1 MKANNFIGNGI
12 NIIRFGLIIFILCAM
27 CSCQLFGQQQTESEN
42 KESVSQTNSDSL
54 ASNEDTSS
62 AESNEGANKDNTYA
76 ITQGLPQIADI
87 VDEAKQGVATISTKS
102 LVKGYFYNF
111 EDQGNGSGFVVR
123 PDGYIATN
131 YHVVKGATDIKVYL
145 PNGETYDAE
154 LIGRDTVTDLAIL
167 KITAKDLEYLRIGDS
182 DNLRVGEWVIAI
194 GNALALKGGPTVT
207 IGIISALGRT
217 IRSEEGDFYDL
228 IQTDAAI
235 NEGNSGGPLL
245 NLSGEVIGINQ
256 AILRQGRSLSF
267 AVSANVAS
275 PIFEELISNG
285 CVKRPLMGFASA
297 DLTPALAS
305 DWGIS
310 VKEGII
316 VSYMPSGGPAYDAG
330 IKLGDII
337 IKINK
342 DSVADVKDWLTKLW
356 SLNSGDETV
365 VTYIREGKSYET
377 TVMLASRPC

>member
-1 MKANNFIGNGI
+1 MKTSNSIWGQI
-12 NIIRFGLIIFILCAM
+12 TKIRLAFILVGLCLGL
-27 CSCQLFGQQQTESEN
+27 SCGVSGEKHTETA
-42 KESVSQTNSDSL
+42 VP
-54 ASNEDTSS
+54 
-62 AESNEGANKDNTYA
+62 ESNSNNQISSSETNLVTDTNRLSVQNTYRGS
-76 ITQGLPQIADI
+76 TGLPLIADI
-87 VDEAKQGVATISTKS
+87 VDTAKLGVASISTKS

-131 YHVVKGATDIKVYL
+131 YHVVKGAIEIKVYL

-167 KITAKDLEYLRIGDS
+167 KIKAEDLQYLPIGDS
-182 DNLRVGEWVIAI
+182 DSLRVGEWVIAI

-207 IGIISALGRT
+207 IGIVSALGRT

-275 PIFEELISNG
+275 PIFEDLMSNG
-285 CVKRPLMGFASA
+285 CVKRPLMGFASV
-297 DLTPALAS
+297 DLTPAVANEL
-305 DWGIS
+305 GIS

-316 VSYMPSGGPAYDAG
+316 VSYMPSAGPAYDAG
-330 IKLGDII
+330 IRLGDII
-337 IKINK
+337 IKVNQTP
-342 DSVADVKDWLTKLW
+342 VVDVKDWLTKLW
-356 SLNSGDETV
+356 SLKSGDEAIV
-365 VTYIREGKSYET
+365 AYIREGKSYET
-377 TVMLASRPC
+377 SVVLGSRPC

>member
-1 MKANNFIGNGI
+1 MKGSNFILDGI
-12 NIIRFGLIIFILCAM
+12 IKIRSVFILVLLCLAL
-27 CSCQLFGQQQTESEN
+27 SCDLSEEISTGTAVSESNSNNQISTSE
-42 KESVSQTNSDSL
+42 TNLVTDTKGL
-54 ASNEDTSS
+54 NLEDTYQSS
-62 AESNEGANKDNTYA
+62 K
-76 ITQGLPQIADI
+76 GLPQIADI
-87 VDEAKQGVATISTKS
+87 VDKAKLGVASISTKS

-131 YHVVKGATDIKVYL
+131 YHVVQGATEIKVYL

-167 KITAKDLEYLRIGDS
+167 KIKAEGLEYLPIGDS
-182 DNLRVGEWVIAI
+182 DNLRVGDWVIAI

-207 IGIISALGRT
+207 IGIVSALGRT

-275 PIFEELISNG
+275 PIFDTLLSSCLNPSRSRIVTN
-285 CVKRPLMGFASA
+285 VN
-297 DLTPALAS
+297 S
-305 DWGIS
+305 DVGVTS
-310 VKEGII
+310 TLQ
-316 VSYMPSGGPAYDAG
+316 
-330 IKLGDII
+330 LGSC
-337 IKINK
+337 INP
-342 DSVADVKDWLTKLW
+342 
-356 SLNSGDETV
+356 SLNSFE
-365 VTYIREGKSYET
+365 
-377 TVMLASRPC
+377 

>member
-1 MKANNFIGNGI
+1 MKTNNSIWGQI
-12 NIIRFGLIIFILCAM
+12 TKIRLAFILVGLCLGL
-27 CSCQLFGQQQTESEN
+27 SCGVSGEKHTETA
-42 KESVSQTNSDSL
+42 VP
-54 ASNEDTSS
+54 
-62 AESNEGANKDNTYA
+62 ESNSNNQISSSETNLVTDTNRLSVQNTYRGS
-76 ITQGLPQIADI
+76 TGLPLIADI
-87 VDEAKQGVATISTKS
+87 VDTAKLGVASISTKS

-131 YHVVKGATDIKVYL
+131 YHVVKGATEIKVYL

-167 KITAKDLEYLRIGDS
+167 KIKAEDLQYLPIGDS
-182 DNLRVGEWVIAI
+182 DSLRVGEWVIAI

-207 IGIISALGRT
+207 IGIVSALGRT

-275 PIFEELISNG
+275 PIFEDLMSNG
-285 CVKRPLMGFASA
+285 CVKRPLMGFASV
-297 DLTPALAS
+297 DLTPALANEL
-305 DWGIS
+305 GIS

-316 VSYMPSGGPAYDAG
+316 VSYMPSAGPAYDAG
-330 IKLGDII
+330 IRLGDII
-337 IKINK
+337 IKINQTP
-342 DSVADVKDWLTKLW
+342 VVDVKDWLTKLW
-356 SLNSGDETV
+356 SLKSGDEAI

-377 TVMLASRPC
+377 SVVLGSRPC

>member
-1 MKANNFIGNGI
+1 METSNSIWGQITK
-12 NIIRFGLIIFILCAM
+12 IRLAFILVGLCLGL
-27 CSCQLFGQQQTESEN
+27 SCGVSGEKHTETA
-42 KESVSQTNSDSL
+42 VP
-54 ASNEDTSS
+54 
-62 AESNEGANKDNTYA
+62 ESNSNNQISTSETNLVTDTNRLSVKNTYRGS
-76 ITQGLPQIADI
+76 TGLPLIADI
-87 VDEAKQGVATISTKS
+87 VDTAKLGVASISTKS

-131 YHVVKGATDIKVYL
+131 YHVVKGAIEIKVYL

-167 KITAKDLEYLRIGDS
+167 KIKAEDLQYLPIGDS
-182 DNLRVGEWVIAI
+182 DSLRVGEWVIAI

-207 IGIISALGRT
+207 IGIVSALGRT

-275 PIFEELISNG
+275 PIFEDLMSNG
-285 CVKRPLMGFASA
+285 CVKRPLMGFASV
-297 DLTPALAS
+297 DLTPAVANEL
-305 DWGIS
+305 GIS

-316 VSYMPSGGPAYDAG
+316 VSYMPSAGPAYDAG
-330 IKLGDII
+330 IRLGDII
-337 IKINK
+337 IKVNQTP
-342 DSVADVKDWLTKLW
+342 VVDVKDWLTKLW
-356 SLNSGDETV
+356 SLKSGDEAIV
-365 VTYIREGKSYET
+365 AYIREGKSYET
-377 TVMLASRPC
+377 SVVLGSRPC

>member
-1 MKANNFIGNGI
+1 MKTSNSIWGQITKIKLA
-12 NIIRFGLIIFILCAM
+12 FILVWLCLGL
-27 CSCQLFGQQQTESEN
+27 SCGVSGEKHTETA
-42 KESVSQTNSDSL
+42 VP
-54 ASNEDTSS
+54 
-62 AESNEGANKDNTYA
+62 ESNSNNQISTSETNHVTDTNRLSVQNTYRGS
-76 ITQGLPQIADI
+76 TGLPLIADI
-87 VDEAKQGVATISTKS
+87 VDAAKLGVASISTKS

-131 YHVVKGATDIKVYL
+131 YHVVKGATEIKVYL

-167 KITAKDLEYLRIGDS
+167 KIKAEDLQYLPIGDS
-182 DNLRVGEWVIAI
+182 DSLRVGEWVIAI

-207 IGIISALGRT
+207 IGIVSALGRT

-275 PIFEELISNG
+275 PIFEDLMSSG
-285 CVKRPLMGFASA
+285 CVKRPLMGFASV
-297 DLTPALAS
+297 DLTPAFANEL
-305 DWGIS
+305 GIS

-316 VSYMPSGGPAYDAG
+316 VSYMPSAGPAYNAG
-330 IKLGDII
+330 IRLGDII
-337 IKINK
+337 TKINQTP
-342 DSVADVKDWLTKLW
+342 VVDVKDWLTKLW
-356 SLNSGDETV
+356 SLKSGDEAI

-377 TVMLASRPC
+377 SVVLGSRPC

>member
-1 MKANNFIGNGI
+1 MKTSNSIWGQI
-12 NIIRFGLIIFILCAM
+12 TKIRLAFILVGLCLGL
-27 CSCQLFGQQQTESEN
+27 SCGVSGEKHTETA
-42 KESVSQTNSDSL
+42 VP
-54 ASNEDTSS
+54 
-62 AESNEGANKDNTYA
+62 ESNSNNQISTNETNLVTDTNRLSVQNTYRGS
-76 ITQGLPQIADI
+76 TGLPLIADI
-87 VDEAKQGVATISTKS
+87 VDTAKLGVASISTKS

-131 YHVVKGATDIKVYL
+131 YHVVKGATEIKVYL

-167 KITAKDLEYLRIGDS
+167 KIKAEDLKYLPIGDS
-182 DNLRVGEWVIAI
+182 DSLRVGEWVIAI

-207 IGIISALGRT
+207 IGIVSALGRT

-275 PIFEELISNG
+275 PIFENLMSNG
-285 CVKRPLMGFASA
+285 CVKRPLMGFASV
-297 DLTPALAS
+297 DLTPAVANEL
-305 DWGIS
+305 GIS

-316 VSYMPSGGPAYDAG
+316 VSYMPSAGPAYDAG
-330 IKLGDII
+330 IRLGDII
-337 IKINK
+337 IKVNQTP
-342 DSVADVKDWLTKLW
+342 VVDVKDWLTKLW
-356 SLNSGDETV
+356 SLKSGDEAI

-377 TVMLASRPC
+377 SVVLGSRPC

>member
-1 MKANNFIGNGI
+1 METSNSIWGQITK
-12 NIIRFGLIIFILCAM
+12 IRLAFILVGLCLGL
-27 CSCQLFGQQQTESEN
+27 SCGVSGEKHTETA
-42 KESVSQTNSDSL
+42 VP
-54 ASNEDTSS
+54 
-62 AESNEGANKDNTYA
+62 ESNNNNQISTSETNLVTDTNRLSVQNTYRGS
-76 ITQGLPQIADI
+76 TGLPLIADI
-87 VDEAKQGVATISTKS
+87 VDTAKLGVASISTKS

-131 YHVVKGATDIKVYL
+131 YHVVKGAIEIKVYL

-167 KITAKDLEYLRIGDS
+167 KIKAEDLQYLPIGDS
-182 DNLRVGEWVIAI
+182 DSLRVGEWVIAI

-207 IGIISALGRT
+207 IGIVSALGRT

-275 PIFEELISNG
+275 PIFEDLMSNG
-285 CVKRPLMGFASA
+285 CVKRPLMGFASV
-297 DLTPALAS
+297 DLTPAVANEL
-305 DWGIS
+305 GIS

-316 VSYMPSGGPAYDAG
+316 VSYMPSAGPAYDAG
-330 IKLGDII
+330 IRLGDII
-337 IKINK
+337 IKVNQTP
-342 DSVADVKDWLTKLW
+342 VVDVKDWLTKLW
-356 SLNSGDETV
+356 SLKSGDEAI

-377 TVMLASRPC
+377 SVVLGSRPC

>member
-1 MKANNFIGNGI
+1 MKGSNFILDGI
-12 NIIRFGLIIFILCAM
+12 IKIRSVFILVLLCLAL
-27 CSCQLFGQQQTESEN
+27 SCDLSEEISTGTAVFESNSNNQISTSE
-42 KESVSQTNSDSL
+42 TNLVTDTKGL
-54 ASNEDTSS
+54 NLEDTYQNS
-62 AESNEGANKDNTYA
+62 K
-76 ITQGLPQIADI
+76 GLPQIADI
-87 VDEAKQGVATISTKS
+87 VDKAKLGVASISTKS

-131 YHVVKGATDIKVYL
+131 YHVVQGATEIKVYL

-167 KITAKDLEYLRIGDS
+167 KIKAEGLEYLPIGDS
-182 DNLRVGEWVIAI
+182 DNLRVGDWVIAI

-207 IGIISALGRT
+207 IGIVSALGRT

-275 PIFEELISNG
+275 PIFEGLISSG
-285 CVKRPLMGFASA
+285 CVKRPLMGFASVN
-297 DLTPALAS
+297 LTPAVAN

-316 VSYMPSGGPAYDAG
+316 VSYMPSAGPAYDAG
-330 IKLGDII
+330 IRLGDII
-337 IKINK
+337 IEINQNP
-342 DSVADVKDWLTKLW
+342 VVDVKSWLTKLW
-356 SLNSGDETV
+356 SLESGDEAV
-365 VTYIREGKSYET
+365 VTYIRDGKLYET
-377 TVMLASRPC
+377 TVLLGSRPC

>member
-1 MKANNFIGNGI
+1 MKTSNSIWGQI
-12 NIIRFGLIIFILCAM
+12 TKIRLAFILVGLCLGL
-27 CSCQLFGQQQTESEN
+27 SCGVSGEKHTETA
-42 KESVSQTNSDSL
+42 VP
-54 ASNEDTSS
+54 
-62 AESNEGANKDNTYA
+62 ESNSNNQISSSETNLVTDTYRLSVQNTYRGS
-76 ITQGLPQIADI
+76 TGLPLIADI
-87 VDEAKQGVATISTKS
+87 VDTAKLGVATISTKS

-131 YHVVKGATDIKVYL
+131 YHVVKGATEIKVYL

-167 KITAKDLEYLRIGDS
+167 KIKAEDLQYLPIGDS
-182 DNLRVGEWVIAI
+182 DSLRVGEWVIAI

-207 IGIISALGRT
+207 IGIVSALGRT

-275 PIFEELISNG
+275 PIFEDLMSNG
-285 CVKRPLMGFASA
+285 CVKRPLMGFASV
-297 DLTPALAS
+297 DLTPALANEL
-305 DWGIS
+305 GIS

-316 VSYMPSGGPAYDAG
+316 VSYMPSAGPAYDAG
-330 IKLGDII
+330 IRLGDII
-337 IKINK
+337 IKINQTP
-342 DSVADVKDWLTKLW
+342 VVDVKDWLTKLW
-356 SLNSGDETV
+356 SLKSGDEAI

-377 TVMLASRPC
+377 SVVLGSRPC

>member
-1 MKANNFIGNGI
+1 MKTSNSIWGQI
-12 NIIRFGLIIFILCAM
+12 TKIRLAFILVGLCLGL
-27 CSCQLFGQQQTESEN
+27 SCGVFGEKHTETAVPESKSNNQISSSETN
-42 KESVSQTNSDSL
+42 LVTDTNRLSVQ
-54 ASNEDTSS
+54 
-62 AESNEGANKDNTYA
+62 NTYRGS
-76 ITQGLPQIADI
+76 TGLPLIADI
-87 VDEAKQGVATISTKS
+87 VDTAKLGVATIITKS

-131 YHVVKGATDIKVYL
+131 YHVVKGATEIKVYL

-167 KITAKDLEYLRIGDS
+167 KIKAEDLQYLPIGDS
-182 DNLRVGEWVIAI
+182 DSLRVGEWVIAI

-207 IGIISALGRT
+207 IGIVSALGRT

-275 PIFEELISNG
+275 PIFEDLMSNG
-285 CVKRPLMGFASA
+285 CVKRPLMGFASV
-297 DLTPALAS
+297 DLTPALANEL
-305 DWGIS
+305 GIS

-316 VSYMPSGGPAYDAG
+316 VSYMPSAGPAYD
-330 IKLGDII
+330 L
-337 IKINK
+337 
-342 DSVADVKDWLTKLW
+342 
-356 SLNSGDETV
+356 SL
-365 VTYIREGKSYET
+365 IHI
-377 TVMLASRPC
+377 

>member
-1 MKANNFIGNGI
+1 MKGSNFILDGI
-12 NIIRFGLIIFILCAM
+12 IKIRSVFILVLLCLAL
-27 CSCQLFGQQQTESEN
+27 SCDLSEEISTGAAVSESNSNNQISTSE
-42 KESVSQTNSDSL
+42 TNLVTDTKGL
-54 ASNEDTSS
+54 KLEDTYQNS
-62 AESNEGANKDNTYA
+62 K
-76 ITQGLPQIADI
+76 GLPQIADI
-87 VDEAKQGVATISTKS
+87 VDKAKLGVASISTKS

-131 YHVVKGATDIKVYL
+131 YHVVQGATEIKVYL

-167 KITAKDLEYLRIGDS
+167 KIKAEGLEYLSIGDS

-207 IGIISALGRT
+207 IGIVSALGRT

-275 PIFEELISNG
+275 PIFEGLISSG
-285 CVKRPLMGFASA
+285 CVKRPLMGFASVN
-297 DLTPALAS
+297 LTPAIAN

-316 VSYMPSGGPAYDAG
+316 VSYMPSTGPAYDAG
-330 IKLGDII
+330 IRLGDII
-337 IKINK
+337 IRINQNP
-342 DSVADVKDWLTKLW
+342 VVDVKSWLTKLW
-356 SLNSGDETV
+356 SLESGDEAV
-365 VTYIREGKSYET
+365 VTYIRDGKLYET
-377 TVMLASRPC
+377 TVLLGSRPC

>member
-1 MKANNFIGNGI
+1 MKASNFILDQI
-12 NIIRFGLIIFILCAM
+12 TKIRSVFILVVLCLGLS
-27 CSCQLFGQQQTESEN
+27 CSLFGEKPTETA
-42 KESVSQTNSDSL
+42 VL
-54 ASNEDTSS
+54 
-62 AESNEGANKDNTYA
+62 ESNSNSQIPTSETNLVTDTNRLSLQDTFRNS
-76 ITQGLPQIADI
+76 TGLPQIADI
-87 VDEAKQGVATISTKS
+87 VDRAKLGVATISTKS

-131 YHVVKGATDIKVYL
+131 YHVVKGATEIKVYL

-167 KITAKDLEYLRIGDS
+167 KIKAEDLQYLPIGDS
-182 DNLRVGEWVIAI
+182 DSLRVGEWVIAI

-207 IGIISALGRT
+207 IGIVSALGRT

-275 PIFEELISNG
+275 PIFEDLILSG
-285 CVKRPLMGFASA
+285 CVKRPLMGFASV
-297 DLTPALAS
+297 DLTPALANE
-305 DWGIS
+305 WEIS

-316 VSYMPSGGPAYDAG
+316 VSYMPSAGPAYDAG
-330 IKLGDII
+330 IRLGDII
-337 IKINK
+337 IKINQ
-342 DSVADVKDWLTKLW
+342 SPVADVKDWLTKLW
-356 SLNSGDETV
+356 SLKSGDEAI
-365 VTYIREGKSYET
+365 VTYIREGKSYEAI
-377 TVMLASRPC
+377 VILGSRPC

>member
-1 MKANNFIGNGI
+1 MKGSNFILNGI
-12 NIIRFGLIIFILCAM
+12 IKIRSVFILVLLCLAL
-27 CSCQLFGQQQTESEN
+27 SCDLSEEISTGTAVSESNSNNQISTSE
-42 KESVSQTNSDSL
+42 TNLVTDTKGL
-54 ASNEDTSS
+54 NLEDTYQSS
-62 AESNEGANKDNTYA
+62 K
-76 ITQGLPQIADI
+76 GLPQIADI
-87 VDEAKQGVATISTKS
+87 VDKAKLGVASISTKS

-131 YHVVKGATDIKVYL
+131 YHVVQGATEIKVYL

-167 KITAKDLEYLRIGDS
+167 KIKAEDLQYLPIGDS
-182 DNLRVGEWVIAI
+182 DSLRVGEWVIAI

-207 IGIISALGRT
+207 IGIVSALGRT

-275 PIFEELISNG
+275 PIFEDLISSG
-285 CVKRPLMGFASA
+285 CVKRPLMGFASV
-297 DLTPALAS
+297 DLTPALANE
-305 DWGIS
+305 WEIS

-316 VSYMPSGGPAYDAG
+316 VSYMPSAGPAYDAG
-330 IKLGDII
+330 IRLGDII
-337 IKINK
+337 IRINQ
-342 DSVADVKDWLTKLW
+342 SPVSDVKDWLTKLW
-356 SLNSGDETV
+356 SLKSDDEAI
-365 VTYIREGKSYET
+365 VTYIREGKSYEAI
-377 TVMLASRPC
+377 VILGSRPC

>member
-1 MKANNFIGNGI
+1 METSNSIWGQITK
-12 NIIRFGLIIFILCAM
+12 IRLAFILVGLCLGL
-27 CSCQLFGQQQTESEN
+27 SCGVSGEKHTETA
-42 KESVSQTNSDSL
+42 VP
-54 ASNEDTSS
+54 
-62 AESNEGANKDNTYA
+62 ESNSNNQISTSETNLVTDTNRLSVQNTYQGS
-76 ITQGLPQIADI
+76 TGLPLIADI
-87 VDEAKQGVATISTKS
+87 VDTAKLGVASISTKS

-131 YHVVKGATDIKVYL
+131 YHVVKGAIEIKVYL

-167 KITAKDLEYLRIGDS
+167 KIKAEDLQYLPIGDS
-182 DNLRVGEWVIAI
+182 DSLRVGEWVIAI

-207 IGIISALGRT
+207 IGIVSALGRT

-275 PIFEELISNG
+275 PIFEDLMSNG
-285 CVKRPLMGFASA
+285 CVKRPLMGFASV
-297 DLTPALAS
+297 DLTPAVANEL
-305 DWGIS
+305 GIS

-316 VSYMPSGGPAYDAG
+316 VSYMPSAGPAYDAG
-330 IKLGDII
+330 IRLGDII
-337 IKINK
+337 IKVNQTP
-342 DSVADVKDWLTKLW
+342 VVDVKDWLTKLW
-356 SLNSGDETV
+356 SLKSGDEAI

-377 TVMLASRPC
+377 SVVLGSRPC

>member
-1 MKANNFIGNGI
+1 MKTSNSIWGQI
-12 NIIRFGLIIFILCAM
+12 TKIRLAFILVGLCLGL
-27 CSCQLFGQQQTESEN
+27 SCGVSGEKHTETA
-42 KESVSQTNSDSL
+42 VP
-54 ASNEDTSS
+54 
-62 AESNEGANKDNTYA
+62 ESNSNNQISTSETNLVTDTNRLSVQNTYRGS
-76 ITQGLPQIADI
+76 TGLPLIADI
-87 VDEAKQGVATISTKS
+87 VDTAKLGVASISTKS

-131 YHVVKGATDIKVYL
+131 YHVVKGAIEIKVYL

-167 KITAKDLEYLRIGDS
+167 KIKAEDLQYLPIGDS
-182 DNLRVGEWVIAI
+182 DSLRVGEWVIAI

-207 IGIISALGRT
+207 IGIVSALGRT

-275 PIFEELISNG
+275 PIFEDLMSNG
-285 CVKRPLMGFASA
+285 CVKRPLMGFASV
-297 DLTPALAS
+297 DLTPAVANEL
-305 DWGIS
+305 GIS

-316 VSYMPSGGPAYDAG
+316 VSYMPSAGPAYDAG
-330 IKLGDII
+330 IRLGDII
-337 IKINK
+337 IKVNQTP
-342 DSVADVKDWLTKLW
+342 VVDVKDWLTKLW
-356 SLNSGDETV
+356 SLKSGDEAIV
-365 VTYIREGKSYET
+365 AYIREGKSYET
-377 TVMLASRPC
+377 SVVLGSRPC

>member
-1 MKANNFIGNGI
+1 MKISNSFFDNLTK
-12 NIIRFGLIIFILCAM
+12 IRFGCVIVSFYLLLS
-27 CSCQLFGQQQTESEN
+27 CSLSEAKPPESDVSNLNEN
-42 KESVSQTNSDSL
+42 SQVSINERSLVPGVVATTPETSNQNS
-54 ASNEDTSS
+54 T
-62 AESNEGANKDNTYA
+62 
-76 ITQGLPQIADI
+76 GLPQIADI
-87 VDEAKQGVATISTKS
+87 VDKAKLGVATISTTS

-131 YHVVKGATDIKVYL
+131 YHVVKGASEIKVYL
-145 PNGETYDAE
+145 PNGDTYDAE
-154 LIGRDTVTDLAIL
+154 LIGRDTVTDLAML
-167 KITAKDLEYLRIGDS
+167 KIQAENLEYLPIGNS
-182 DNLRVGEWVIAI
+182 ESLRVGDWVIAI

-207 IGIISALGRT
+207 IGIVSALGRT

-275 PIFEELISNG
+275 PIFDGLMTNG
-285 CVKRPLMGFASA
+285 CVKRPLMGFASV
-297 DLTPALAS
+297 DLTPAVANDL
-305 DWGIS
+305 GLS

-316 VSYMPSGGPAYDAG
+316 VSYMPSAGPAYDAG
-330 IKLGDII
+330 IRLGDII
-337 IKINK
+337 IEINQS
-342 DSVADVKDWLTKLW
+342 SVADVKDWLNKLW
-356 SLNSGDETV
+356 SLKSGDETI
-365 VTYIREGKSYET
+365 VTYIREDKSYQA
-377 TVMLASRPC
+377 TVVLGSRPC

>member
-1 MKANNFIGNGI
+1 MKTSNSIWGQI
-12 NIIRFGLIIFILCAM
+12 TKIRLAFILVGLCLGL
-27 CSCQLFGQQQTESEN
+27 SCGVSGEKHTETA
-42 KESVSQTNSDSL
+42 VP
-54 ASNEDTSS
+54 
-62 AESNEGANKDNTYA
+62 ESNSNNQISTNETNLVTDTNRLSVQNTYRGS
-76 ITQGLPQIADI
+76 TGLPLIADI
-87 VDEAKQGVATISTKS
+87 VDTAKLGVASISTKS

-131 YHVVKGATDIKVYL
+131 YHVVKGATEIKVYL

-167 KITAKDLEYLRIGDS
+167 KIKAEDLKYLPIGDS
-182 DNLRVGEWVIAI
+182 DSLRVGEWVIAI

-207 IGIISALGRT
+207 IGIVSALGRT

-275 PIFEELISNG
+275 PIFENLMSNG
-285 CVKRPLMGFASA
+285 CVKRPLMGFASV
-297 DLTPALAS
+297 DLTPAVANEL
-305 DWGIS
+305 GIS

-316 VSYMPSGGPAYDAG
+316 VSYMPSAGPAYDAG
-330 IKLGDII
+330 IRLGDII
-337 IKINK
+337 IKINQTP
-342 DSVADVKDWLTKLW
+342 VVDVKDWLTKLW
-356 SLNSGDETV
+356 SLKSGDEAI

-377 TVMLASRPC
+377 SVVLGSRPC

>member
-1 MKANNFIGNGI
+1 MKTSNSIWGQI
-12 NIIRFGLIIFILCAM
+12 TKIRLAFILVGLCLGL
-27 CSCQLFGQQQTESEN
+27 SCGVSGEKHTETA
-42 KESVSQTNSDSL
+42 VP
-54 ASNEDTSS
+54 
-62 AESNEGANKDNTYA
+62 ESNSNNQISSSETNLVTDTNRLSVQNTYRGS
-76 ITQGLPQIADI
+76 TGLPLIADI
-87 VDEAKQGVATISTKS
+87 VDTAKLGVATISTKS

-131 YHVVKGATDIKVYL
+131 YHVVKGATEIKVYL

-167 KITAKDLEYLRIGDS
+167 KIKAEDLQYLPIGDS
-182 DNLRVGEWVIAI
+182 DSLRVGEWVIAI

-207 IGIISALGRT
+207 IGIVSALGRT

-275 PIFEELISNG
+275 PIFEDLMSNG
-285 CVKRPLMGFASA
+285 CVKRPLMGFASV
-297 DLTPALAS
+297 DLTPALANEL
-305 DWGIS
+305 GIS

-316 VSYMPSGGPAYDAG
+316 VSYMPSAGPAYDAG
-330 IKLGDII
+330 IRLGDII
-337 IKINK
+337 IKINQTP
-342 DSVADVKDWLTKLW
+342 VVDVKDWLTKLW
-356 SLNSGDETV
+356 SLKSGDEAI

-377 TVMLASRPC
+377 SVVLGSRPC

>member
-1 MKANNFIGNGI
+1 METSNSIWGQITK
-12 NIIRFGLIIFILCAM
+12 IRLAFILVGLCLGL
-27 CSCQLFGQQQTESEN
+27 SCGVSGEKHTE
-42 KESVSQTNSDSL
+42 T
-54 ASNEDTSS
+54 A
-62 AESNEGANKDNTYA
+62 APESNSNNQISTSETNLVTDTNRLSVKNTYRGS
-76 ITQGLPQIADI
+76 TGLPLIADI
-87 VDEAKQGVATISTKS
+87 VDTAKLGVASISTKS

-131 YHVVKGATDIKVYL
+131 YHVVKGAIEIKVYL

-167 KITAKDLEYLRIGDS
+167 KIKAEDLQYLPIGDS
-182 DNLRVGEWVIAI
+182 DSLRVGEWVIAI

-207 IGIISALGRT
+207 IGIVSALGRT

-275 PIFEELISNG
+275 PIFEDLMSNG
-285 CVKRPLMGFASA
+285 CVKRPLMGFASV
-297 DLTPALAS
+297 DLTPAVANEL
-305 DWGIS
+305 GIS

-316 VSYMPSGGPAYDAG
+316 VSYMPSAGPAYDAG
-330 IKLGDII
+330 IRLGDII
-337 IKINK
+337 IKVNQTP
-342 DSVADVKDWLTKLW
+342 VVDVKDWLTKLW
-356 SLNSGDETV
+356 SLKSGDEAIV
-365 VTYIREGKSYET
+365 AYIREGKSYET
-377 TVMLASRPC
+377 SVVLGSRPC

>member
-1 MKANNFIGNGI
+1 MKASNFILDQI
-12 NIIRFGLIIFILCAM
+12 TKIRSIFILVVLCLGLS
-27 CSCQLFGQQQTESEN
+27 CSLFGEKRTETA
-42 KESVSQTNSDSL
+42 VL
-54 ASNEDTSS
+54 
-62 AESNEGANKDNTYA
+62 ESNSNSQIPTSETNLVTDTNRLSLQDTFRNS
-76 ITQGLPQIADI
+76 TGLPQIADI
-87 VDEAKQGVATISTKS
+87 VDRAKLGVATISTKS

-131 YHVVKGATDIKVYL
+131 YHVVKGATEIKVYL

-167 KITAKDLEYLRIGDS
+167 KIKAEGLQYLPIGDS
-182 DNLRVGEWVIAI
+182 DSLRVGEWVIAI

-207 IGIISALGRT
+207 IGIVSALGRT

-275 PIFEELISNG
+275 PIFEDLISSG
-285 CVKRPLMGFASA
+285 CVKRPLMGFASV
-297 DLTPALAS
+297 DLTPALANE
-305 DWGIS
+305 WEIS

-316 VSYMPSGGPAYDAG
+316 VSYMPSAGPAYDAG
-330 IKLGDII
+330 IRLGDII
-337 IKINK
+337 IKINQ
-342 DSVADVKDWLTKLW
+342 SPVADVKDWLTKLW
-356 SLNSGDETV
+356 SLKSGDEAI
-365 VTYIREGKSYET
+365 VTYIREGKPYEAI
-377 TVMLASRPC
+377 VILGSRPC

>member
-12 NIIRFGLIIFILCAM
+12 NVIRFGLIIFILCAM
-27 CSCQLFGQQQTESEN
+27 CSCQLFGQQQTGSAN
-42 KESVSQTNSDSL
+42 KESVSQTNSDSP
-54 ASNEDTSS
+54 ASNGDTSS
-62 AESNEGANKDNTYA
+62 PESNEGANKDNTYV
-76 ITQGLPQIADI
+76 ITQGFPQIADI

-275 PIFEELISNG
+275 PIFEELILNG

-377 TVMLASRPC
+377 TVTLGSRPC

>member
-1 MKANNFIGNGI
+1 MKTNNSIWGQI
-12 NIIRFGLIIFILCAM
+12 TKIRLAFILVGLCLGL
-27 CSCQLFGQQQTESEN
+27 SCGVSGEKHSETA
-42 KESVSQTNSDSL
+42 VP
-54 ASNEDTSS
+54 
-62 AESNEGANKDNTYA
+62 ESNSNNQISSSETNLVTDTNRLSVQNTYRGS
-76 ITQGLPQIADI
+76 TGLPLIADI
-87 VDEAKQGVATISTKS
+87 VDTAKLGVATISTKS

-131 YHVVKGATDIKVYL
+131 YHVVKGATEIKVYL

-167 KITAKDLEYLRIGDS
+167 KIKAEDLQYLPIGDS
-182 DNLRVGEWVIAI
+182 DSLRVGEWVIAI

-207 IGIISALGRT
+207 IGIVSALGRT

-275 PIFEELISNG
+275 PIFEDLMSNG
-285 CVKRPLMGFASA
+285 CVKRPLMGFASV
-297 DLTPALAS
+297 DLTPAVANEL
-305 DWGIS
+305 GIS

-316 VSYMPSGGPAYDAG
+316 VSYMPSAGPAYDAG
-330 IKLGDII
+330 IRLGDII
-337 IKINK
+337 IKINQTP
-342 DSVADVKDWLTKLW
+342 VVDVKDWLTKLW
-356 SLNSGDETV
+356 SLKSGDEAI

-377 TVMLASRPC
+377 SVVLGSRPC

>member
-1 MKANNFIGNGI
+1 MKTSNSIWGQI
-12 NIIRFGLIIFILCAM
+12 TKIRLAFILVGLCLGL
-27 CSCQLFGQQQTESEN
+27 SCGVSGEKHTETA
-42 KESVSQTNSDSL
+42 VL
-54 ASNEDTSS
+54 
-62 AESNEGANKDNTYA
+62 ESNSNNQISSSETNLVTDTNRLSVQNTYRGS
-76 ITQGLPQIADI
+76 TGLPLIADI
-87 VDEAKQGVATISTKS
+87 VDTAKLGVASISTKS

-131 YHVVKGATDIKVYL
+131 YHVVKGATEIKVYL

-167 KITAKDLEYLRIGDS
+167 KIKAEDLQYLPIGDS
-182 DNLRVGEWVIAI
+182 DSLRVGEWVIAI

-207 IGIISALGRT
+207 IGIVSALGRT

-275 PIFEELISNG
+275 PIFEDLMSNG
-285 CVKRPLMGFASA
+285 CVKRPLMGFASV
-297 DLTPALAS
+297 DLTPALANEL
-305 DWGIS
+305 GIS

-316 VSYMPSGGPAYDAG
+316 VSYMPSAGPAYDAG
-330 IKLGDII
+330 IRLGDII
-337 IKINK
+337 IKINQTP
-342 DSVADVKDWLTKLW
+342 VVDVKDWLTKLW
-356 SLNSGDETV
+356 SLKSGDEAI

-377 TVMLASRPC
+377 SVVLGSRPC

>member
-1 MKANNFIGNGI
+1 MKTSNSIWGQI
-12 NIIRFGLIIFILCAM
+12 TKIRLAFILVGLCLGL
-27 CSCQLFGQQQTESEN
+27 SCGVSGEKHTETA
-42 KESVSQTNSDSL
+42 VP
-54 ASNEDTSS
+54 
-62 AESNEGANKDNTYA
+62 ESNSNNQISTNETNLVTDTNRLSVQNTYRGS
-76 ITQGLPQIADI
+76 TGLPLIADI
-87 VDEAKQGVATISTKS
+87 VDTAKLGVASISTKS

-131 YHVVKGATDIKVYL
+131 YHVVKGAIEIKVYL

-167 KITAKDLEYLRIGDS
+167 KIKAEDLKYLPIGDS
-182 DNLRVGEWVIAI
+182 DSLRVGEWVIAI

-207 IGIISALGRT
+207 IGIVSALGRT

-275 PIFEELISNG
+275 PIFENLMSNG
-285 CVKRPLMGFASA
+285 CVKRPLMGFASV
-297 DLTPALAS
+297 DLTPAVANEL
-305 DWGIS
+305 GIS

-316 VSYMPSGGPAYDAG
+316 VSYMPSAGPAYDAG
-330 IKLGDII
+330 IRLGDII
-337 IKINK
+337 IKINQTP
-342 DSVADVKDWLTKLW
+342 VVDVKDWLTKLW
-356 SLNSGDETV
+356 SLKSGDEAI

-377 TVMLASRPC
+377 SVVLGSRPC

>member
-12 NIIRFGLIIFILCAM
+12 NVIRFGLIIFILCAM
-27 CSCQLFGQQQTESEN
+27 CSCQLFGQQQTESAN
-42 KESVSQTNSDSL
+42 KESVSQTNSDSP
-54 ASNEDTSS
+54 ASNGDTSS
-62 AESNEGANKDNTYA
+62 PESNEGANKDNTYA
-76 ITQGLPQIADI
+76 ITQGFPQIADI

-337 IKINK
+337 IEINK

>member
-1 MKANNFIGNGI
+1 MKASNFILDQ
-12 NIIRFGLIIFILCAM
+12 IIKIRPVFILVVICLSLS
-27 CSCQLFGQQQTESEN
+27 CSLSSEKRTET
-42 KESVSQTNSDSL
+42 VVP
-54 ASNEDTSS
+54 
-62 AESNEGANKDNTYA
+62 ESNSNSQISTSETNLVTDVNKLSLQDTYR
-76 ITQGLPQIADI
+76 ISTGLPQIADI
-87 VDEAKQGVATISTKS
+87 VDRAKLGVATISTKS

-131 YHVVKGATDIKVYL
+131 YHVVKGATEIKVYL

-167 KITAKDLEYLRIGDS
+167 KIKAKDLQYLPIGDS
-182 DNLRVGEWVIAI
+182 DSLRVGEWVIAI

-207 IGIISALGRT
+207 IGIVSALGRT

-275 PIFEELISNG
+275 PIFEDLISSG
-285 CVKRPLMGFASA
+285 CVKRPLMGFASV
-297 DLTPALAS
+297 DLTPALANE
-305 DWGIS
+305 WGIS

-316 VSYMPSGGPAYDAG
+316 VSYMPSAGPAYDAG
-330 IKLGDII
+330 IRLGDII
-337 IKINK
+337 IKINQNQ
-342 DSVADVKDWLTKLW
+342 VADVKDWLTKLW
-356 SLNSGDETV
+356 SLKSGDEAI
-365 VTYIREGKSYET
+365 VTYIREGESYET
-377 TVMLASRPC
+377 IVVLGSRPC

>member
-1 MKANNFIGNGI
+1 MKTSNSIWGQI
-12 NIIRFGLIIFILCAM
+12 TKIRLAFILVGLCLGL
-27 CSCQLFGQQQTESEN
+27 SCGVSGEKHTETA
-42 KESVSQTNSDSL
+42 VP
-54 ASNEDTSS
+54 
-62 AESNEGANKDNTYA
+62 ESNSNNQISSSETNLVTDTNRLSVQNTYRGS
-76 ITQGLPQIADI
+76 TGLPLIADI
-87 VDEAKQGVATISTKS
+87 VDTAKLGVASISTKS

-131 YHVVKGATDIKVYL
+131 YHVVKGATEIKVYL

-167 KITAKDLEYLRIGDS
+167 KIKAEDLQYLPIGDS
-182 DNLRVGEWVIAI
+182 DSLRVGEWVIAI

-207 IGIISALGRT
+207 IGIVSALGRT

-275 PIFEELISNG
+275 PIFEDLMSNG
-285 CVKRPLMGFASA
+285 CVKRPLMGFASV
-297 DLTPALAS
+297 DLTPALANEL
-305 DWGIS
+305 GIS

-316 VSYMPSGGPAYDAG
+316 VSYMPSAGPAYDAG
-330 IKLGDII
+330 IRLGDII
-337 IKINK
+337 IKINQTP
-342 DSVADVKDWLTKLW
+342 VVDVKDWLTKLW
-356 SLNSGDETV
+356 SLKSGDEAI

-377 TVMLASRPC
+377 SVVLGSRPC

>member
-1 MKANNFIGNGI
+1 METSNSIWGQITK
-12 NIIRFGLIIFILCAM
+12 IRLAFILVGLCLGL
-27 CSCQLFGQQQTESEN
+27 SCGVSGEKHTETA
-42 KESVSQTNSDSL
+42 VP
-54 ASNEDTSS
+54 
-62 AESNEGANKDNTYA
+62 ESNSNNQISTSETNLVTDTNRLSVKNTYRGS
-76 ITQGLPQIADI
+76 TGLPLIADI
-87 VDEAKQGVATISTKS
+87 VDTAKLGVASISTKS

-131 YHVVKGATDIKVYL
+131 YHVVKGAIEIKVYL

-167 KITAKDLEYLRIGDS
+167 KIKAEDLQYLPIGDS
-182 DNLRVGEWVIAI
+182 DSLRVGEWVIAI

-207 IGIISALGRT
+207 IGIVSALGRT

-275 PIFEELISNG
+275 PIFEDLMSNG
-285 CVKRPLMGFASA
+285 CVKRPLMGFASV
-297 DLTPALAS
+297 DLTPAVANEL
-305 DWGIS
+305 GIS

-316 VSYMPSGGPAYDAG
+316 GSYMPSLTLIPNSLATAG
-330 IKLGDII
+330 
-337 IKINK
+337 
-342 DSVADVKDWLTKLW
+342 V
-356 SLNSGDETV
+356 
-365 VTYIREGKSYET
+365 
-377 TVMLASRPC
+377 

>member
-1 MKANNFIGNGI
+1 MKSNNFII
-12 NIIRFGLIIFILCAM
+12 NRINMIRFGLVIFIICTM
-27 CSCQLFGQQQTESEN
+27 FSCQLFGQQQTEVTY
-42 KESVSQTNSDSL
+42 KESDSQTNSDSQI
-54 ASNEDTSS
+54 STGDTSS
-62 AESNEGANKDNTYA
+62 VENNESTSEDNTYA
-76 ITQGLPQIADI
+76 TSQGLPQIVDI
-87 VDEAKQGVATISTKS
+87 VDKAKLGVATISTKS

-131 YHVVKGATDIKVYL
+131 YHVVKGATEIKVYL
-145 PNGETYDAE
+145 PNGETYEAE

-167 KITAKDLEYLRIGDS
+167 KIQAKDLEYLPIGDS
-182 DNLRVGEWVIAI
+182 DSLRVGEWVIAI

-267 AVSANVAS
+267 AVSANVAA
-275 PIFEELISNG
+275 PIFEGLISNG
-285 CVKRPLMGFASA
+285 CVNRPLMGFASVN
-297 DLTPALAS
+297 LTPALANEL
-305 DWGIS
+305 GIS

-316 VSYMPSGGPAYDAG
+316 ASYMPSAGPAYDAG
-330 IKLGDII
+330 IRLGDII
-337 IKINK
+337 IKINQ
-342 DSVADVKDWLTKLW
+342 DPITDVKDWLTKLW
-356 SLNSGDETV
+356 SLKSGDETV

-377 TVMLASRPC
+377 TVILGSRPC